1 MDVKEYNVAISLDI
15 EGVFNNVDPD
25 VKVRALSSLNLGE
38 NLVNLSSF
46 PTVAATHCQ
55 RIVGRGTPRCSVLYP
70 LPWNLAVN
78 SLFRGLESSVSN
90 AIASAGNITIA
101 AT

>member
-55 RIVGRGTPRCSVLYP
+55 RIVGRGTPRCSVLYS
-70 LPWNLAVN
+70 LLWNVAVN
-78 SLFRGLESSVSN
+78 SLLRELEFSVN
-90 AIASAGNITIA
+90 NVIAYADNITIA
-101 AT
+101 AS